1 MNSDDLH
8 EVLIAFETHLLVG
21 GVAVRLGDMLRQPA
35 HQGMLAFQLAGRLL
49 QQFAD
54 VQYVG

>member
-8 EVLIAFETHLLVG
+8 QVLIAFQTHLLAG
-21 GVAVRLGDMLRQPA
+21 SVAVRLGDMLRQPA
-35 HQGMLAFQLAGRLL
+35 YQGMLAFQLAGRLL
-49 QQFAD
+49 KQFAD